1 METSFLSPDTCRFA
15 KVAALEVAKRAG
27 QLKKLNEEVT
37 AKFKSR
43 VLRERF
49 NIYCGFFEE
58 HCKAFEIDVL
68 TFNKRLSPLQATISK
83 WNPCKKTEK
92 QTF

>member
-15 KVAALEVAKRAG
+15 KVAALEAAKRAG

-43 VLRERF
+43 VD
-49 NIYCGFFEE
+49 
-58 HCKAFEIDVL
+58 K
-68 TFNKRLSPLQATISK
+68 
-83 WNPCKKTEK
+83 
-92 QTF
+92 